1 MRPRSEPE
9 IDAAFTTF
17 AEKRA
22 RALFVGAGPFLIT
35 HGKKIVTPGG
45 ARAHRPPHTA
55 PRGAF
60 RGSKKKPLPIER
72 GQDQTRLHLPLF
84 KPPY

>member
-1 MRPRSEPE
+1 MRPRSKPE

-72 GQDQTRLHLPLF
+72 GQDQTRLHRPLF